1 MIFLFWLILFV
12 LNLVCFW
19 RIFEK
24 AGFKGAYALMM
35 VVPILNIVGLVLLA
49 FVEWPA
55 SGTISNRHAKGTPFV
70 EAAACARSK

>member
-24 AGFKGAYALMM
+24 AGFKGAYAIMM
-35 VVPILNIVGLVLLA
+35 VVPVLNIVGLVLLA
-49 FVEWPA
+49 FVEWPVHRLVNYLDA
-55 SGTISNRHAKGTPFV
+55 QR
-70 EAAACARSK
+70 RR

>member
-1 MIFLFWLILFV
+1 MIFLFWLILFA

-49 FVEWPA
+49 FVEWPVHRLV
-55 SGTISNRHAKGTPFV
+55 NYLDEQR
-70 EAAACARSK
+70 RR